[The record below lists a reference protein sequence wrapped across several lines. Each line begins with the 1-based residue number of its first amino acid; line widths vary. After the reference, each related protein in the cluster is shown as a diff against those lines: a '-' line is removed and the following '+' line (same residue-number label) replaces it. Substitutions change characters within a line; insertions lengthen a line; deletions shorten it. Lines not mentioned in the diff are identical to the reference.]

1 MANRDQAG
9 VGTKIVFELELS
21 LPPPT
26 QNLFS
31 SENFIFFQKTNWLT
45 PPHG

>member
-26 QNLFS
+26 QNLF
-31 SENFIFFQKTNWLT
+31 
-45 PPHG
+45 